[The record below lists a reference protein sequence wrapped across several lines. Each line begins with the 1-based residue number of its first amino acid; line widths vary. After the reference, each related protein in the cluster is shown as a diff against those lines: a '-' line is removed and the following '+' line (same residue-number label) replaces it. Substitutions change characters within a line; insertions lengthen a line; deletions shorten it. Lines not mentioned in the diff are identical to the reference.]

1 MMSLKTYR
9 QKRVFEKTPEPKGKK
24 AAQKGPLL
32 FCVQKHAA
40 TSLHYDF
47 RLEYKGILLSWA
59 VPKGPSLNPQEKHL
73 AIHVEDH
80 PLEYRNFEG
89 VIPKGNY
96 GAGTVII
103 WDEGT
108 YTIPGLSTRASV
120 EKAVGEGLK
129 AGKIEIELFGKK
141 LKGIFAL
148 IKLKKDDNSWLL
160 IKKKDDFATT
170 EDILLESD
178 SVRGRKKKVLKL
190 SERHLAKKLKMPR
203 TVKPM
208 LATLIDEPFD
218 NKDWVFEMKWDGYR
232 ALAYVEKRKV
242 ELLSRNQNS
251 FNQLFPPIVA
261 ELKKAS
267 EDVLLDGEVVILD
280 KEGRSQFQLMQNYQ
294 RTRQGNLFYFVF
306 DLLFYKGYDLRSL
319 PLIERKEILKEFI
332 TSQNFERVRFSEFI
346 EGKGSALFREAAKHD
361 LEGIIG
367 KNKQSFYISGRSREW
382 VKIKTHLRQEAVIGG
397 FTAPRGSRKKL
408 GALLLGVYEGDKL
421 HYIGHAG
428 GGFDSRTLEE
438 VYQKLLPL
446 IQEKSPFI
454 KEPKPNAAV
463 TWVKPKLVCEISF
476 SEWTDE
482 GIARQPIFEGLR
494 LDKKPKNVF
503 REKPAT
509 K

>member
-1 MMSLKTYR
+1 MTLKTYR

-24 AAQKGPLL
+24 AVHKGPLL

-47 RLEYKGILLSWA
+47 RLEYKGVLLSWA
-59 VPKGPSLNPQEKHL
+59 VPKGPSLNPKEKHL
-73 AIHVEDH
+73 AIQVEDH

-89 VIPKGNY
+89 IIPKGNY

-108 YTIPGLSTRASV
+108 YTIPGLTTRSSV

-129 AGKIEIELFGKK
+129 AGKLEIELFGKK

-148 IKLKKDDNSWLL
+148 IKLKTDDKSWLL
-160 IKKKDDFATT
+160 IKKKDEFAST

-178 SVRGRKKKVLKL
+178 SVRIRKKKALNHLKL
-190 SERHLAKKLKMPR
+190 NLPKKIKLPR
-203 TVKPM
+203 NIKPM

-218 NKDWVFEMKWDGYR
+218 DRDWLFEMKWDGYR

-251 FNQLFPPIVA
+251 FNQLFPSIID

-267 EDVLLDGEVVILD
+267 EDILLDGEVVILD

-306 DLLFYKGYDLRSL
+306 DLLFYRGYDLRSL
-319 PLIERKEILKEFI
+319 PLNQRKELLKSFI
-332 TSQNFERVRFSEFI
+332 ASQNFERVRFSDFI
-346 EGKGSALFREAAKHD
+346 DDKGKALFREASKHD
-361 LEGIIG
+361 LEGVIG
-367 KNKQSFYISGRSREW
+367 KKKHSSYISGRSREW

-408 GALLLGVYEGDKL
+408 GALLIGVYEGDKL
-421 HYIGHAG
+421 HYIGHVG
-428 GGFDSRTLEE
+428 GGFNARSLED

-454 KEPKPNAAV
+454 KPPKPNNSV
-463 TWVKPKLVCEISF
+463 NWVKPRLVCEISF

-494 LDKKPKNVF
+494 VDKKPKSIT
-503 REKPAT
+503 REKPV
-509 K
+509 KK